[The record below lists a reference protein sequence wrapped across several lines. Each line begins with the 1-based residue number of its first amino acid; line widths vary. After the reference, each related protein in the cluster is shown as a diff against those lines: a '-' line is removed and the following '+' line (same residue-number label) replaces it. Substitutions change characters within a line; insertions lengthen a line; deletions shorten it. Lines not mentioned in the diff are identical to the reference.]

1 VIFRRYIGYLE
12 TSPLGQIVCIGG
24 LSACWH
30 MRAAGE
36 QSLQILARVT
46 PVRHLQICFCQ
57 RDPRNVDA
65 EHSLEMWTLVEE
77 SSEAPLRKA
86 VSNGGLQLDAQ
97 ALHMFIHGS
106 SRVFG

>member
-1 VIFRRYIGYLE
+1 
-12 TSPLGQIVCIGG
+12 
-24 LSACWH
+24 
-30 MRAAGE
+30 
-36 QSLQILARVT
+36 
-46 PVRHLQICFCQ
+46 
-57 RDPRNVDA
+57 VDA